1 MLVKGERRIR
11 DLCFGSSPSFS
22 EIFLNLLIELET
34 QRDSRTAA
42 SKAKKLTGGVSG
54 VRECISGD

>member
-1 MLVKGERRIR
+1 MLVEGERRIR

-34 QRDSRTAA
+34 QRDSRAAA
-42 SKAKKLTGGVSG
+42 SKANRRGIGSKGV
-54 VRECISGD
+54 D